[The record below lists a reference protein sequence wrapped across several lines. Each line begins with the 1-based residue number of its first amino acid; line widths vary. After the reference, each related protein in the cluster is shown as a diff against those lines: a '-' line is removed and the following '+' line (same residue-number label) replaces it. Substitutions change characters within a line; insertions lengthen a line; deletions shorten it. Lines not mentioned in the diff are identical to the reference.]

1 MALTVRLLGVPE
13 VRRDGQVVPAP
24 RGNKPWGLLAYLLL
38 TDAPVSR
45 ASLCSLLFAEAE
57 DPRAALRWNLS
68 ALRQVVGDRD
78 GLSADPVV
86 LGSAEGD
93 EVDVLDQAPR
103 CWGGELLGSMT
114 FGSAPTFDLWLETQR
129 ARLRG
134 ARVQDLHDSALRVLA
149 AGGAAEAVELAGRL
163 VTLSPYDEAHHAL
176 LVRSLA
182 AAGDGLA
189 AARRVAACRELFR
202 RDLGVEPGPE
212 LDAAAAAATGRPV
225 ASPRVGRVAILSQV
239 EAGEAAISA
248 GAVDAGLECLRRAAV
263 EAAGD
268 ADSSAR
274 ALLALG
280 SALVHA
286 VRGRDEEGVTAL
298 HRAVAVAEPQSPEV
312 AAAAC
317 VELGYVEYLRGHLD
331 AVDPWLVRAES
342 ANPTDAA
349 TTTRVETVR
358 GSALSDAGR
367 YAEAQAA
374 LCRALAATDDG
385 RRRAYV
391 HAMIGRAHLLCGE
404 LDAAREALEIALD
417 GSLRT
422 AWRTF
427 TPWPES
433 LLAEVDLVQD
443 RVDEAGE
450 RLETAFATSCELGDP
465 CWEGV
470 SGRGRGQVLARRGR
484 REDALETLFDARRRS
499 RRVPDGYRWVDA
511 WTLEALCQH
520 LPDRERGHA
529 HAIELTDLTS
539 STGMRHLLELGMR
552 HRARWGESA
561 CLDFADHLGG
571 ADSLTGSI
579 PLGSTPAAG
588 P

>member
-13 VRRDGQVVPAP
+13 VRRDGHVVPAP

-38 TDAPVSR
+38 TGAPASR
-45 ASLCSLLFAEAE
+45 GALCSLLFAEAE

-68 ALRQVVGDRD
+68 ALRQLVGDRP
-78 GLSADPVV
+78 GLSTDPVV
-86 LGSAEGD
+86 LDRGPGD
-93 EVDVLDQAPR
+93 EVDALDQAPR
-103 CWGGELLGSMT
+103 SWGGELLESMS
-114 FGSAPTFDLWLETQR
+114 FSSAPTFDLWLETQR

-134 ARVQDLHDSALRVLA
+134 ARVQDLHEAALRSLA
-149 AGGAAEAVELAGRL
+149 AGAAPEAVELAGRL
-163 VTLSPYDEAHHAL
+163 VTLAPYDEAHHAL
-176 LVRSLA
+176 LVRSLS

-189 AARRVAACRELFR
+189 AARRVAACRDLFR

-212 LDAAAAAATGRPV
+212 LEAAAAAVTGRPV
-225 ASPRVGRVAILSQV
+225 ASPRVGRAAVLSQV

-248 GAVDAGLECLRRAAV
+248 GAVDAGLECLRRAVV

-268 ADSSAR
+268 VTSSGR

-298 HRAVAVAEPQSPEV
+298 HRAVAVAEPHAAEV

-331 AVDPWLVRAES
+331 AVEPWLARAAS
-342 ANPTDAA
+342 ASPADAA
-349 TTTRVETVR
+349 TTARIETVR

-367 YAEAQAA
+367 YPEAHAA
-374 LCRALAATDDG
+374 LQRALAATDDA
-385 RRRAYV
+385 RRRAYAQ
-391 HAMIGRAHLLCGE
+391 AMIGRAHLLCGE
-404 LDAAREALEIALD
+404 LDAARDALETALD
-417 GSLRT
+417 GALRT

-433 LLAEVDLVQD
+433 LLAEVDLAED
-443 RVDEAGE
+443 RVAEAE
-450 RLETAFATSCELGDP
+450 ARLETAFATSCELGDP

-484 REDALETLFDARRRS
+484 LEEALATLVDARRRS

-520 LPDRERGHA
+520 IPDRERAHA
-529 HAIELTDLTS
+529 HAVELTELTS
-539 STGMRHLLELGMR
+539 STGMLHLLELGMR
-552 HRARWGESA
+552 HRGRWGEQA
-561 CLDFADHLGG
+561 CLEFADHL
-571 ADSLTGSI
+571 
-579 PLGSTPAAG
+579 AAG
-588 P
+588 LAAGSRSPVPID